1 VKPAAAPTGGTG
13 SSAGAAW
20 SPSATIC
27 SPRGDR
33 QEAERSGPSWLGRL
47 FAELTEEVEMRR
59 ITAGLFITVDGVV
72 ESTDQW
78 QEGYF
83 NEEMGEAVGAGMAA
97 SDAMLLGRRTYEEFA
112 GYWPHNPEAD
122 GADYLNS
129 TPKLVVSTTLDTLGW

>member
-1 VKPAAAPTGGTG
+1 MH
-13 SSAGAAW
+13 
-20 SPSATIC
+20 
-27 SPRGDR
+27 
-33 QEAERSGPSWLGRL
+33 RS
-47 FAELTEEVEMRR
+47 
-59 ITAGLFITVDGVV
+59 TAGLFITVDSVV
-72 ESTDQW
+72 ESPDQW